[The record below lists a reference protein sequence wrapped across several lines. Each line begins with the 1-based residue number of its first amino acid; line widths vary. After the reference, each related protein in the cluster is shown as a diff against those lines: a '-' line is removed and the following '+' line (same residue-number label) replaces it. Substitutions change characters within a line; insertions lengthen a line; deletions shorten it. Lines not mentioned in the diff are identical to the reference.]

1 MDMIK
6 TDKYSFEP
14 LSTHFSTM
22 FVYENQQER
31 GALKDG
37 FQVYTETGGYLVL
50 GRQKSYEIF
59 CAIISH
65 IINDRKYCIIL
76 SNVFI
81 PVAFRKQIF
90 KKHFPYW

>member
-31 GALKDG
+31 GVLKYG
-37 FQVYTETGGYLVL
+37 FQVYTEMGGYLVL
-50 GRQKSYEIF
+50 GRQKSYEMKF
-59 CAIISH
+59 FVLS
-65 IINDRKYCIIL
+65 YPIL
-76 SNVFI
+76 
-81 PVAFRKQIF
+81 
-90 KKHFPYW
+90 

>member
-31 GALKDG
+31 GVLKYG
-37 FQVYTETGGYLVL
+37 FQVYTEMGGYLVL
-50 GRQKSYEIF
+50 GRQKF
-59 CAIISH
+59 M
-65 IINDRKYCIIL
+65 K
-76 SNVFI
+76 
-81 PVAFRKQIF
+81 
-90 KKHFPYW
+90 